1 MTINSNNLLKN
12 HLEHWG
18 LIQIKAYLILTE
30 MGNLSEQNE
39 SYKNQQSWKTLEEE
53 ELWKKMKKIN

>member
-53 ELWKKMKKIN
+53 EL